1 MEEVESSQEI
11 PSRAYQQTRHQSRW
25 RKLTNLSC
33 DLIKSTRGR
42 FNVPPVFSLLS
53 SLLFSLLSALV
64 RRWCSYWFVVA
75 PALQQFNIRH
85 AHGQA
90 K

>member
-1 MEEVESSQEI
+1 
-11 PSRAYQQTRHQSRW
+11 
-25 RKLTNLSC
+25 
-33 DLIKSTRGR
+33 
-42 FNVPPVFSLLS
+42 
-53 SLLFSLLSALV
+53 V
-64 RRWCSYWFVVA
+64 RRWCSYWFVA